1 MGKGFMSYK
10 IAVLITLLVV
20 VGVAGTGCSVSNSN
34 STTATG
40 PTNAEPA
47 RDGARVGNPA
57 PEFQLTKMDGSQVA
71 LSELHGKPTVL
82 IFWTAWCPVCKEEAP
97 HFNSLAAA
105 YEPRGVN
112 VLGIN
117 IQDSVA
123 RTEGGIRDFGIRYT
137 VARDADAA
145 VSRRYHVTGTPT
157 IVFLDA
163 SGVVAYVGNE
173 LPADYTARLDALL
186 AKGA

>member
-1 MGKGFMSYK
+1 MTYK
-10 IAVLITLLVV
+10 IAVLVTLLVA
-20 VGVAGTGCSVSNSN
+20 VGVAVSGCSVSNSN
-34 STTATG
+34 STTATA
-40 PTNAEPA
+40 PKSTEPA
-47 RDGARVGNPA
+47 RNGARVGNPA
-57 PEFQLTKMDGSQVA
+57 PDFQLTKMDGSQVG
-71 LSELHGKPTVL
+71 LGDLRGKPAVL

-137 VARDADAA
+137 VARDADAG

-157 IVFLDA
+157 IIFLDRN
-163 SGVVAYVGNE
+163 GVVQYFGNE
-173 LPADYTARLDALL
+173 LPADYGSRLEGLL

>member
-1 MGKGFMSYK
+1 MSYK
-10 IAVLITLLVV
+10 IAALITLLVA
-20 VGVAGTGCSVSNSN
+20 VGVAGTGCSVSNSKS
-34 STTATG
+34 STAIG

-47 RDGARVGNPA
+47 RDGASVANPA
-57 PEFQLTKMDGSQVA
+57 PEFQLTKMDGSQVT
-71 LSELHGKPTVL
+71 LSELRGKPAVL

-97 HFNSLAAA
+97 HFNALAAQ
-105 YEPRGVN
+105 YEPRGVH

-117 IQDSVA
+117 IQDSA
-123 RTEGGIRDFGIRYT
+123 PRTEGGTRDFGIHYT

-163 SGVVAYVGNE
+163 SGVVRYVGNE
-173 LPADYTARLDALL
+173 LPADYNARLDALL